1 MDGISPAMEKT
12 FSGLKNSL
20 QFSGLWPA
28 TLCDTPSRFAFF
40 NHHCII
46 SWINMSMYVTVMV
59 SETAYII
66 DSWPNFDEVTSVAV
80 TVITS
85 LLTFVK
91 ITSVYANRHSI
102 KENILSILYNDFGL
116 NSWLLSKL
124 TDLKLDQTTDG
135 AEKKSFVK
143 LKNYVQTSLEK
154 KSREFKYIFWLNTLF
169 VGMTLL
175 GYCITPAYRTIL
187 TGNTVSKNNIVNQR

>member
-1 MDGISPAMEKT
+1 MEKT

-20 QFSGLWPA
+20 QFSGMWPL
-28 TLCDTPSRFAFF
+28 TLCNTYNKPFRFNFF
-40 NHHCII
+40 NHHCVIL
-46 SWINMSMYVTVMV
+46 WINMSMYITVIL

-66 DSWPNFDEVTSVAV
+66 DSWPDFDEVTSVAV

-91 ITSVYANRHSI
+91 ITSVYVNRHSI
-102 KENILSILYNDFGL
+102 KATIVSILYNDFCL
-116 NSWLLSKL
+116 NSQLLSKL
-124 TDLKLDQTTDG
+124 GELKLDQNSVGTD
-135 AEKKSFVK
+135 AKSLTK

-154 KSREFKYIFWLNTLF
+154 KSKEFKYIFWLNTLF
-169 VGMTLL
+169 IGMTLL

-187 TGNTVSKNNIVNQR
+187 TGNTFSKKNIVNQR